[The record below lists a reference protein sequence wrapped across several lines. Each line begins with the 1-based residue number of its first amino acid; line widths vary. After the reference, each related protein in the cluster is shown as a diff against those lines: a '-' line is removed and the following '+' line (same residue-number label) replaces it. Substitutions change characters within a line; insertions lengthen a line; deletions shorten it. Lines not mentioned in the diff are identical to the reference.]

1 MILESVRGGGIENAA
16 KDKVLIPLLERSEGE
31 AKPTM
36 HWFRMCSLRLLPQ
49 ELRYWLVK
57 VFNQKF

>member
-1 MILESVRGGGIENAA
+1 M
-16 KDKVLIPLLERSEGE
+16 DKVLIPLLERSEGE

-36 HWFRMCSLRLLPQ
+36 QWFRTCSLRLLPQ